1 LIAEA
6 KEAAMTMSTVLI
18 VSAITS
24 AFLLFGGVLAWGD
37 FYSRGARQDT
47 APQLPE
53 PKRAPESLERRKA
66 A

>member
-1 LIAEA
+1 
-6 KEAAMTMSTVLI
+6 MTTTTILI

-37 FYSRGARQDT
+37 FYSRGAK
-47 APQLPE
+47 LE
-53 PKRAPESLERRKA
+53 PKVPEQPASTTSSTPVEVRKA